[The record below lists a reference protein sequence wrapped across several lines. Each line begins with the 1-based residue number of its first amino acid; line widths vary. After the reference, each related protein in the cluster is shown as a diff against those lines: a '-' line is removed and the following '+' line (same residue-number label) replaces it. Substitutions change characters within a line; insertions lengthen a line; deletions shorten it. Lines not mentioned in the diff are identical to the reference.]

1 MNTKNIFQSIPISTC
16 EDASIGKTQQIPT
29 SGKDLFSIFDPFG
42 LRKAIVPILLRE
54 SDGRLKGM
62 GTAFHIDGWG
72 TFITADHVID
82 AVRKN
87 VKHTKVNQ
95 EVHFISESL
104 ETHPILL
111 LSAGVVCGRAKYP
124 NDAVAVIK
132 RIRTLATE
140 KDDPLATL
148 RGESRFIAA
157 SDIAVMQI
165 AHDIPK
171 HMVGTLPL
179 RFSGWRPKKD
189 DYVIAFGFP
198 DLQLDLIDVE
208 RENYKLSD
216 SMSASYGRILE
227 VHPYGRGNDPTPVIE
242 VEANWPSG
250 MSGGPVFNDCGE
262 VIGIVSRSLPPSGDV
277 KGNGTAVCFELL
289 PWLND
294 WIPTLDK
301 NNPSWRLGWLVQHK
315 ISSKVIGFHKDETE
329 ALSQLANLGEEY
341 EVAYGSNRI
350 GTEDFILKVSLE

>member
-1 MNTKNIFQSIPISTC
+1 MNTKYTPRPITVSIC
-16 EDASIGKTQQIPT
+16 ENKEGLQITP
-29 SGKDLFSIFDPFG
+29 SDKDLFSIFDPFG

-54 SDGRLKGM
+54 SGGLLKGM
-62 GTAFHIDGWG
+62 GTAFQIDGWG

-95 EVHFISESL
+95 EIHFISESL

-124 NDAVAVIK
+124 DDAVAVIK

-140 KDDPLATL
+140 KDDPLAAL
-148 RGESRFIAA
+148 RGENKFIAA
-157 SDIAVMQI
+157 SDIALMQI
-165 AHDIPK
+165 AHEIPK
-171 HMVGTLPL
+171 HRIGTLPL
-179 RFSGWRPKKD
+179 RFSGRLPKKD
-189 DYVIAFGFP
+189 DSVIAFGFP
-198 DLQLDLIDVE
+198 DLQFDLIDEE

-216 SMSASYGRILE
+216 GMSASYGRILE
-227 VHPYGRGNDPTPVIE
+227 VHLHGRGNDPTPVIE

-262 VIGIVSRSLPPSGDV
+262 VIGIVSRSLPPSGEE
-277 KGNGTAVCFELL
+277 KGRGIAVCFDLL

-315 ISSKVIGFHKDETE
+315 ISSKFIGFYKDETE
-329 ALSQLANLGEEY
+329 ALSQQANLGEDY
-341 EVAYGSNRI
+341 DVAYGSNRI
-350 GTEDFILKVSLE
+350 GTEDFILKASPVV